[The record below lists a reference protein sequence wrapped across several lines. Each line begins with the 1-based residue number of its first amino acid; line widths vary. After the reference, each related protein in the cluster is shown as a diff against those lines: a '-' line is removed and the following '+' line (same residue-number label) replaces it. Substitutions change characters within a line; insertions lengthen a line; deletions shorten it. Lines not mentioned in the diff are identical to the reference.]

1 MKKSQILKTALALG
15 LVLATAS
22 DVANAAAVYS
32 KDGTSLNVNG
42 RIRARFSNGDAK
54 TTLGAAGNGDSTLKN
69 NARFGVDGQTKVND
83 NLTAFFY
90 AQWDTSDSNDRDSF
104 SARDQYVGADF
115 GQFGKVT
122 AGRFLS
128 PVYNVLAGT
137 DVHFDFTGNH
147 LGDNNRRG
155 GQLKYTFAASGFEAN
170 VAYQTAIDGIKVASA
185 EQKKFDVDSG
195 YSASVG
201 YTFDNVVFGPL
212 ALKLGYEY
220 FKGQTGD
227 DLVTKDDNKT
237 LSNNAQYDN
246 LGIFAAGITWGTY
259 AAGPYAALSYSKS
272 DYNTIKKE
280 QDFKIEAFESVFGY
294 GFDNGLYADIGYVW
308 QQYSPD
314 DLKTNKKLS
323 TGGIQAVAGWKLAP
337 NFVVDVESYF
347 NLSSDG
353 EKTREATTDE
363 KGYYK
368 AAYSKD
374 QKALSVNAVYFLQ

>member
-1 MKKSQILKTALALG
+1 MKKSQILKTALALS

-323 TGGIQAVAGWKLAP
+323 TGGIQAVAGWKLTP

-353 EKTREATTDE
+353 KTSREATEDD

-368 AAYSKD
+368 AAYSNGE
-374 QKALSVNAVYFLQ
+374 KAVSVNAVYFL

>member
-54 TTLGAAGNGDSTLKN
+54 TTLGAAGNGDSTLEN

-374 QKALSVNAVYFLQ
+374 QKALSVNAVYFL

>member
-353 EKTREATTDE
+353 KTSREATEDD

-368 AAYSKD
+368 AAYSNGE
-374 QKALSVNAVYFLQ
+374 KAVSVNAVYFL

>member
-185 EQKKFDVDSG
+185 EQKKFDVASG

-308 QQYSPD
+308 QQFSPE

-374 QKALSVNAVYFLQ
+374 QKALSVNAVYFL

>member
-353 EKTREATTDE
+353 KTSREATEDD

-374 QKALSVNAVYFLQ
+374 QKALSVNAVYFL

>member
-323 TGGIQAVAGWKLAP
+323 TGGIQTVAGWKLAP

-374 QKALSVNAVYFLQ
+374 QKALSVNAVYFL

>member
-69 NARFGVDGQTKVND
+69 NARFGVDAQTKVND

-374 QKALSVNAVYFLQ
+374 QKALSVNAVYFL

>member
-246 LGIFAAGITWGTY
+246 LGIFATGITWGTY
-259 AAGPYAALSYSKS
+259 ATGPYAALSYSKS

-374 QKALSVNAVYFLQ
+374 QKALSVNAVYFL

>member
-308 QQYSPD
+308 QQFSPE

-374 QKALSVNAVYFLQ
+374 QKALSVNAVYFL